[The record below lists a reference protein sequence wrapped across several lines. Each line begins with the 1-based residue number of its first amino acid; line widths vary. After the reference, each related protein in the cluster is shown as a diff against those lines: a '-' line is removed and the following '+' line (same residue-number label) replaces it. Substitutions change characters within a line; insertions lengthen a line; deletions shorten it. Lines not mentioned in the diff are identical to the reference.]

1 VTPPRLTRALWLRLE
16 ARAAADGITPDEA
29 IVLAVERYVRGA
41 VGAAKQ
47 TERQARRGPEMGEDE
62 A

>member
-1 VTPPRLTRALWLRLE
+1 MRLE

-29 IVLAVERYVRGA
+29 IVLAVERYVRHA
-41 VGAAKQ
+41 VVEAVRP
-47 TERQARRGPEMGEDE
+47 ERRGCQGRRGPEMGEEE